1 MPALAPRAPGTGQ
14 GARRAA
20 RERAHHRLGAARLK
34 YLLYTETY
42 PSLDPA
48 SPRQT
53 GIGRYCHDLAD
64 GLVQLGARV
73 TVLTNTEVGAQGRFD
88 RGGIA
93 VVAERTAAAGRLG
106 LIARAAGMRSLI
118 RAEAPDILLVGDQ
131 LAHQVCSLLGRL
143 PAPYAPIFYGSEL
156 LAMRGALDAGGS
168 AQRLAR
174 TLRRRY
180 VRRARFTVCI
190 SRFTEGLLRA
200 LQADAPAT
208 QIVFP
213 CVSRQVL
220 EQPVRPGAT
229 ARLRA
234 RLGWPADSAPVALTV
249 ARISERKNQLG
260 VLRAL
265 ALLRRQGAPP
275 IRYVVMGNVD
285 AARHESYQAE
295 LRAFIG
301 SNGLDGLVG
310 WIARASDE
318 EKVDALDGCD
328 LSVMLS
334 QAAGDSVEGFGI
346 SVAEASAR
354 GRPVVVSDQGGMPE
368 TIIEGQTGYAVSPT
382 DPLAAAGAIG
392 RLAADAGLRERMGA
406 AGRAFVQAE
415 LTPRVMA
422 ERLRR
427 AVESAGISRSGR

>member
-1 MPALAPRAPGTGQ
+1 VGT
-14 GARRAA
+14 
-20 RERAHHRLGAARLK
+20 ARLR
-34 YLLYTETY
+34 YPLYTETY

-64 GLVQLGARV
+64 GLVQLGETV
-73 TVLTNTEVGAQGRFD
+73 TVVTNPEVGRQGRFEL
-88 RGGIA
+88 GGMT
-93 VVAERTAAAGRLG
+93 VVAERTIGPGRLG
-106 LIARAAGMRSLI
+106 QLVRAGRIRSLI
-118 RAEAPDILLVGDQ
+118 RAEAPDLVLVGDQ
-131 LAHQVCSLLGRL
+131 LAHQVCSLAGP
-143 PAPYAPIFYGSEL
+143 PACAYAPMFYGSEL
-156 LAMRGALDAGGS
+156 LAMRSALTARGAT
-168 AQRLAR
+168 QWVAR
-174 TLRRRY
+174 ALRRRY
-180 VRRARFTVCI
+180 LKAARFTVCI

-200 LQADAPAT
+200 FQPDAPASHL
-208 QIVFP
+208 IFP

-220 EQPVRPGAT
+220 EQPKRPGA
-229 ARLRA
+229 ADRLRA
-234 RLGWPADSAPVALTV
+234 RLGWSADPAPVALTV

-265 ALLRRQGAPP
+265 AVLRRQGAPP

-285 AARHESYQAE
+285 AARHEDYQAE
-295 LRAFIG
+295 LRAFIA
-301 SNGLDGLVG
+301 SNGLDGQVG
-310 WIARASDE
+310 WITRASDE

-334 QAAGDSVEGFGI
+334 QTAGDSVEGFGI
-346 SVAEASAR
+346 SAAEASAR
-354 GRPVVVSDQGGMPE
+354 GKPVVVSNEGGMPE

-382 DPLAAAGAIG
+382 DPPAAAAAIG
-392 RLAADAGLRERMGA
+392 RLAADAGLRARLGA

-427 AVESAGISRSGR
+427 AVASAGLSRSGR